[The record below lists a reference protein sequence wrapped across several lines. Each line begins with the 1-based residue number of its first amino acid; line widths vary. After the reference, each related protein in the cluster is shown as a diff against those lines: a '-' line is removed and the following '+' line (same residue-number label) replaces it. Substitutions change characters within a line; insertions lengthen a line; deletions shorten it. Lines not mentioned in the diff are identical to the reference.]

1 MEIRVLIADQER
13 TFAEALAVRL
23 GDEEDIN
30 VVRAVQ
36 VTTPGAW
43 LTAGHPADVIVVD
56 GDLPGAA
63 ADRLCAEISGG
74 TGSTRVITLSASSE
88 PERIVNAIR
97 AGAAA
102 WVRKDQSIEYLLQVI
117 RGVAR
122 GETWLPATE
131 TGNVMR
137 LLLQEQERRQQNGRL
152 LASLTPRERAVLTCL
167 AEGAGRREA
176 VASQLHLSI
185 NTVRTHLQNIM
196 AKLGVHSA
204 LEAVALTRAGGPV
217 LGEQPFSPETQQAQ
231 RPPCR

>member
-1 MEIRVLIADQER
+1 MEIKVLIVDQER
-13 TFAEALAVRL
+13 TFADALALRL
-23 GDEEDIN
+23 EDEEDIK
-30 VVRAVQ
+30 VVGAVQ
-36 VTTPGAW
+36 VTTPGPW
-43 LTAGHPADVIVVD
+43 LIAGKSADVIVVD

-63 ADRLCAEISGG
+63 ADRLSAEISGS
-74 TGSTRVITLSASSE
+74 TGSPRVVTLSASSE

-102 WVRKDQSIEYLLQVI
+102 WVRKDQSLEYLLQVI

-137 LLLQEQERRQQNGRL
+137 LLMQEQERRQQNGRL

-167 AEGAGRREA
+167 AEGSGRREA

-204 LEAVALTRAGGPV
+204 LEAVALTRAGGLGP
-217 LGEQPFSPETQQAQ
+217 GEQPFPPETQQGQ
-231 RPPCR
+231 RPPRP

>member
-23 GDEEDIN
+23 EDEEDIT
-30 VVRAVQ
+30 VVGAVQ
-36 VTTPGAW
+36 VTTLGLW
-43 LTAGHPADVIVVD
+43 LTAGKSADVIVVD

-63 ADRLCAEISGG
+63 ADRLCAEISGS
-74 TGSTRVITLSASSE
+74 TGSTRVVTLSASSE
-88 PERIVNAIR
+88 PARIVNAIR

-102 WVRKDQSIEYLLQVI
+102 WVRKDQSLEYLLQVI

-137 LLLQEQERRQQNGRL
+137 LLLLEQERRQQSGRL
-152 LASLTPRERAVLTCL
+152 LASLTPRERVVLTCL
-167 AEGAGRREA
+167 AEGFGSRETIA
-176 VASQLHLSI
+176 NQLHLSI

-204 LEAVALTRAGGPV
+204 LEAVAFTRAAGPV
-217 LGEQPFSPETQQAQ
+217 LGEQPFQLGTRQGLLSLY
-231 RPPCR
+231 R